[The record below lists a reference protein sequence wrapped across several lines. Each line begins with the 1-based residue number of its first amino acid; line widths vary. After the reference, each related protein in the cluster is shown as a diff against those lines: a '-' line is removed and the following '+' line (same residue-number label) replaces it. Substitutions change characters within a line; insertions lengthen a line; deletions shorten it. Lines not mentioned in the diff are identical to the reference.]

1 MKKNNKKK
9 NNDNQK
15 NKIIVLG
22 VILIIFVIM
31 LIGGTYA
38 YFAITKTGI
47 KQNVI
52 KSGDISM
59 ILDESLSDGINIQN
73 AYPMTDTEGKNQST
87 IYKFSIENNG
97 DTDNNYEINLLDMDI
112 SENQTRMSDSII
124 KYRLQKENE
133 FDNVDLV
140 SNLANASND
149 SKVLD
154 TGTLLKGEKEIYTLQ
169 VWIDESAD
177 KSIAGQV
184 FGKKIEIVATQIV
197 K

>member
-1 MKKNNKKK
+1 MKEFFSMNKPFKK
-9 NNDNQK
+9 YLPIYMITLS
-15 NKIIVLG
+15 IILLMGTSYALLRSSHQGENTYTMNVGTLQ
-22 VILIIFVIM
+22 VTFVDSETNA
-31 LIGGTYA
+31 LT
-38 YFAITKTGI
+38 
-47 KQNVI
+47 
-52 KSGDISM
+52 
-59 ILDESLSDGINIQN
+59 LEN
-73 AYPMTDTEGKNQST
+73 AYPMTDSEGISQST

>member
-1 MKKNNKKK
+1 
-9 NNDNQK
+9 
-15 NKIIVLG
+15 
-22 VILIIFVIM
+22 
-31 LIGGTYA
+31 
-38 YFAITKTGI
+38 
-47 KQNVI
+47 
-52 KSGDISM
+52 
-59 ILDESLSDGINIQN
+59 
-73 AYPMTDTEGKNQST
+73 
-87 IYKFSIENNG
+87 
-97 DTDNNYEINLLDMDI
+97 MDI